1 MTKKKYP
8 GGRRADDRRIYV
20 RGIRHEKPDLRR
32 LARVLIEFARAEAE
46 AQAAAEHKA
55 EVEATTTSRKLDA
68 SATTEVNAARRTDR
82 PDGGQEAA

>member
-1 MTKKKYP
+1 MTEKKYP
-8 GGRRADDRRIYV
+8 GGRRVDDRRIYV

-32 LARVLIEFARAEAE
+32 LARVLVEFARAEAE

-55 EVEATTTSRKLDA
+55 EVQAAGGKLDVAATTDA
-68 SATTEVNAARRTDR
+68 SVPRRTDR

>member
-55 EVEATTTSRKLDA
+55 EVEETSRTLDA

>member
-1 MTKKKYP
+1 MTEKKYP
-8 GGRRADDRRIYV
+8 GGRRVDDRRIYV

-55 EVEATTTSRKLDA
+55 EAEATSRDADAWDAADGDALRPTSH
-68 SATTEVNAARRTDR
+68 

>member
-55 EVEATTTSRKLDA
+55 EVEATSREVDA
-68 SATTEVNAARRTDR
+68 SSITDANAPRPTTHL
-82 PDGGQEAA
+82 DGGQEAA

>member
-8 GGRRADDRRIYV
+8 GGRRIDDRRIYV

-46 AQAAAEHKA
+46 AQAAADHKA
-55 EVEATTTSRKLDA
+55 EAEATSPKLDA
-68 SATTEVNAARRTDR
+68 SSITDANAPRRPNH